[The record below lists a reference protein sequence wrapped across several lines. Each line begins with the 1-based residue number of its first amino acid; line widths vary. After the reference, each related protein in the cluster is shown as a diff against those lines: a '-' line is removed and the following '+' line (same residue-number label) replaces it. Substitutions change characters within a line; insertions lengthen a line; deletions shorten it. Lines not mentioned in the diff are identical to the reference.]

1 MKRPVCAY
9 ATEPITEQGEEGMF
23 SARRLLVAFVT
34 TGAFLSAALAQAARQ
49 PESLNVRAF
58 AVSFAAS
65 SIDVDDPPD
74 EYHGDWP
81 RPSPE

>member
-1 MKRPVCAY
+1 M
-9 ATEPITEQGEEGMF
+9 TEPITERGEEGMF

-34 TGAFLSAALAQAARQ
+34 SGALLSVALAQAARQ

-58 AVSFAAS
+58 AVSSAAS
-65 SIDVDDPPD
+65 SIDVDGPPE